1 MLPKLRKTILAALLL
16 GMLFLLS
23 GCKQN
28 PSEQQL
34 YARMTEYFETLG
46 YTCSFSAVEENTEV
60 PIYLPSSWK
69 ALRLDGEEALV
80 YFDESNRAD
89 YLASLIDAETYS
101 FVGQFGLRFVLVY
114 RGSDPGVLQALQ
126 TMPEV

>member
-1 MLPKLRKTILAALLL
+1 MLPKLRKFMLAALLL
-16 GMLFLLS
+16 GLIFSFS

-46 YTCSFSAVEENTEV
+46 YTCTFFDADENTQV
-60 PIYLPSSWK
+60 PIYISSAWK
-69 ALRLDGEEALV
+69 MMKLDDEEVLV

-89 YLASLIDAETYS
+89 YLASGIDAETYS
-101 FVGQFGLRFVLVY
+101 FVGRFGLRFVLVY
-114 RGSDPGVLQALQ
+114 RGANPSVLQALQ
-126 TMPEV
+126 AMPEV

>member
-1 MLPKLRKTILAALLL
+1 MLPKLRKFMLAALLL
-16 GMLFLLS
+16 GMIFSFS

-46 YTCSFSAVEENTEV
+46 YTCSFSAAEENTEV
-60 PIYLPSSWK
+60 PIYLSSSWK
-69 ALRLDGEEALV
+69 TLKLDDEEVLV

-89 YLASLIDAETYS
+89 YLASGIDAETYS
-101 FVGQFGLRFVLVY
+101 FVGRFGLRFVLVY
-114 RGSDPGVLQALQ
+114 RGANPSVLRALQ
-126 TMPEV
+126 EMPEV

>member
-1 MLPKLRKTILAALLL
+1 MLPKLRKTMLAALLL

-34 YARMTEYFETLG
+34 YARMTEYFETRG
-46 YTCSFSAVEENTEV
+46 YTCSFSAAEKNTEV
-60 PIYLPSSWK
+60 PIYLPSAWK
-69 ALRLDGEEALV
+69 TLMLDAEEVLV

-89 YLASLIDAETYS
+89 YLASGINAEDYS

-114 RGSDPGVLQALQ
+114 RGADPGVLQALHA
-126 TMPEV
+126 MPEV